1 VFKNS
6 YIDVEL
12 YDTKLPKGVVLPCDL
27 EEPKELEE
35 NILEIATPTIKPK
48 EKANIEDVQIENV
61 FEKKRAAEFGTL
73 AHLVLELGYKIFTTS
88 QESSFIDDFIQK
100 YEVQDEVRLRAVVE
114 NFKNSV
120 IFEEI
125 SKADM
130 VAFEQEYNFFDKE
143 KNYNQLRIIDLLY
156 FYDGRWNIIDFKSNS
171 LSSRT
176 KDEIIKEHNYQEQLD
191 GYYEYVAKIYG

>member
-1 VFKNS
+1 M
-6 YIDVEL
+6 
-12 YDTKLPKGVVLPCDL
+12 
-27 EEPKELEE
+27 
-35 NILEIATPTIKPK
+35 
-48 EKANIEDVQIENV
+48 
-61 FEKKRAAEFGTL
+61 L

-88 QESSFIDDFIQK
+88 QELLFINDFIQK
-100 YEVQDEVRLRAVVE
+100 YEVHDEVRLRAVVE

-130 VAFEQEYNFFDKE
+130 VTFEQEYNFFDKE

-156 FYDGRWNIIDFKSNS
+156 FYDGKFNIIDFKSNS

-191 GYYEYVAKIYG
+191 GYYEYVAKIYGAENINRCEILWLEDGSLSDMRRGAK